1 MANWEKARERSVSNL
16 QRLYVIVVSLAV
28 TQHLRHLIDLVIQV
42 GFVNFSKYYSD
53 LFIFISFIFIVVP
66 FFHGANRYLDA
77 TYVTGERFGKAHG
90 LLVDFVAL
98 FGQGMILY
106 IMAIVAS
113 NREIFYTM
121 LAILLFLDTLWVML
135 TRVTVEV
142 ESRQQPHYWRWARIN
157 GLVGTAIL
165 LVAWSD
171 LKFWERWPV
180 ELIKNVLLLGL
191 VAARTVYDYVLVW
204 DFYYPVQRGHDQ
216 LPAEMPDYENEHGET
231 LASQKEI

>member
-42 GFVNFSKYYSD
+42 GFVNFDKYYSD
-53 LFIFISFIFIVVP
+53 LFIFISFILIVVP

-98 FGQGMILY
+98 FCQGMILY

-113 NREIFYTM
+113 NREVFYTT
-121 LAILLFLDTLWVML
+121 LAVLLFLDTIWVVL
-135 TRVTVEV
+135 TRITVEV
-142 ESRQQPHYWRWARIN
+142 ESQQQPHYWRWARIN

-165 LVAWSD
+165 LAAWSD
-171 LKFWERWPV
+171 LTYWKQWPV
-180 ELIKNVLLLGL
+180 ELIRNILLLGL
-191 VAARTVYDYVLVW
+191 VVARTIYDYVLVW
-204 DFYYPVQRGHDQ
+204 DFYYPVQHGHGQ
-216 LPAEMPDYENEHGET
+216 LSVETSDCENKHSET
-231 LASQKEI
+231 LISQKEA